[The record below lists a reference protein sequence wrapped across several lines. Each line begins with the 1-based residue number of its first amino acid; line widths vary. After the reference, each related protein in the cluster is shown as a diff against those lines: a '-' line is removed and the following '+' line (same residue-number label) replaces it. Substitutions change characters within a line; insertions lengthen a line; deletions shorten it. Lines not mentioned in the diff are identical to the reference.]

1 MSAVVERDPAV
12 AALID
17 ELERHGEGRLLDPVD
32 RNSEILFGLFMVLT
46 FTGTLSI
53 ATAGRHDVK
62 LMLIAAIGCNTAWGF
77 VDGVMYVLRNL
88 IVRAREATFATA
100 IRAARRPEDTHHL
113 IASQIGPMA
122 AALDAS
128 GLERIREWIVAQPAP
143 VVGRAVLT
151 TRDLRSAVGVFLLVF
166 ASTFPVVLPFIFI
179 GDLQRAMRVSAAIAI
194 AMLYLCGYQWG
205 RYAGLVPW
213 RSGVVL
219 VLLGGFVEAVII
231 ALGG

>member
-1 MSAVVERDPAV
+1 MNAVVERDPAV

-17 ELERHGEGRLLDPVD
+17 ELERHGEGRLFDPVD

-46 FTGTLSI
+46 FTGTLSV
-53 ATAGRHDVK
+53 ATAGIHDVK

-88 IVRAREATFATA
+88 IVRAREATFASA
-100 IRAARRPEDTHHL
+100 IRAARRPEDAHHL
-113 IASQIGPMA
+113 VADQIGPMSA
-122 AALDAS
+122 GLDVA
-128 GLERIREWIVAQPAP
+128 GLEQVRRWIVAQPAP
-143 VVGRAVLT
+143 VAGRAVLT
-151 TRDLRSAVGVFLLVF
+151 TRDLRSAAGVFLLVF

-179 GDLQRAMRVSAAIAI
+179 ADLRTAMRVSAAIAI

-205 RYAGLVPW
+205 RYAGLSPW
-213 RSGVVL
+213 RAGVVL
-219 VLLGGFVEAVII
+219 VLLGAFVEAVVI